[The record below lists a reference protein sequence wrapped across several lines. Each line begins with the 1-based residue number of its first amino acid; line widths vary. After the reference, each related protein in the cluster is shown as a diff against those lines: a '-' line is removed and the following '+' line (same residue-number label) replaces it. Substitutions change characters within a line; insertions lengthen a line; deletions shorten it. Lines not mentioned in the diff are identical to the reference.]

1 MEKQTVNIENR
12 VANMES
18 RLENMEKQ
26 IETLITTCNEIRILC
41 LKMTGHV
48 DFVEDV
54 YETFK
59 YPLNIVKSN
68 VERIFGRE
76 DKTIQQ

>member
-48 DFVEDV
+48 DLLKMS
-54 YETFK
+54 TRR
-59 YPLNIVKSN
+59 LNIPL
-68 VERIFGRE
+68 I
-76 DKTIQQ
+76 